1 MNYKQWDLS
10 SGDITL
16 LHLRF
21 FFEEV
26 AASAAVSSPSVLDS
40 SHANVQCEEELHDT
54 SVVSYEKMPLEPDPR
69 WPYIKK
75 WSVTAYPSPQLP
87 RSVPPLLKS
96 KTLELEEDVPQP
108 LMNSSCSPESGEEII
123 TSSKEMVSLI
133 QNHLQV
139 TVQDPKNARE
149 GMIDPQ
155 QMLQPDSS
163 LSPTTSS
170 PSPSLGAW
178 TIPLKMAS
186 FNSMGTGKKGKG
198 PSQSSFSDDSQWPCL
213 DKEDR
218 DATVTVSHPPTS
230 SVEATSDPILTLVA
244 IINKPIDKITIVED
258 ESRMEAKQDT
268 TFSLKGKVEQSSPNN
283 NSEHLS
289 THSITCNTTS
299 NSHTPLV
306 SSKETP
312 YSSNHVSTN
321 STPADC
327 SIRMSL
333 SSSNLLTNRFSSLK
347 FSDDEDETLISSD
360 ELDPKEYLSLQGK
373 VFLREK
379 PVKPS
384 TKAKEMQLHS
394 IARGR
399 GNRNRGNRGR
409 NRGGRG

>member
-1 MNYKQWDLS
+1 MDLK
-10 SGDITL
+10 DY
-16 LHLRF
+16 
-21 FFEEV
+21 
-26 AASAAVSSPSVLDS
+26 
-40 SHANVQCEEELHDT
+40 SHANVKYEEELHDT
-54 SVVSYEKMPLEPDPR
+54 SAVSSEKMPLEPDPR
-69 WPYIKK
+69 WPYLKK
-75 WSVTAYPSPQLP
+75 WSVTASPSPQLP
-87 RSVPPLLKS
+87 RSAPPLLKS
-96 KTLELEEDVPQP
+96 KTPEPEEDVPQP

-133 QNHLQV
+133 HNHSQV

-178 TIPLKMAS
+178 TIPLKMYEPSPFIKAAS
-186 FNSMGTGKKGKG
+186 QEYPWAAKMKSVCN
-198 PSQSSFSDDSQWPCL
+198 L
-213 DKEDR
+213 NR
-218 DATVTVSHPPTS
+218 VTVPEYLEDGTPKVTVPSHVILQGIQNQKEYVVGQFYRCSAPAG
-230 SVEATSDPILTLVA
+230 AT
-244 IINKPIDKITIVED
+244 INNPIDKITIVED
-258 ESRMEAKQDT
+258 ELRMEAKQDT
-268 TFSLKGKVEQSSPNN
+268 TFSLKEKVEQSSPNT

-299 NSHTPLV
+299 NSHTPLG

-360 ELDPKEYLSLQGK
+360 ELDPKEYLSPQDK
-373 VFLREK
+373 VFLRER

-394 IARGR
+394 VARGR